1 MRRKITALAAAL
13 TAALA
18 LTAGA
23 SAKPGIHAMVDGD
36 GGGTPSISVW
46 IVAVYTYVDG
56 YPQYLYC
63 RYASDGQVVWQL
75 DCWS

>member
-1 MRRKITALAAAL
+1 MRRRITAVAA
-13 TAALA
+13 TIVAALA

-23 SAKPGIHAMVDGD
+23 QAGRVHEVVDGD
-36 GGGTPSISVW
+36 GGGTPTISVW
-46 IVAVYTYVDG
+46 IEAVYTYVNG